1 MLKCKP
7 LDPTTRVA
15 HSDGLGL
22 VGFVYSSNKFQVYA
36 ELMLM
41 PVIWR
46 LGAFSLEDVLP
57 EKLTYCWLHYVDQIL
72 DVLLKV
78 FLNPSLT

>member
-7 LDPTTRVA
+7 LDPTTIVA

-22 VGFVYSSNKFQVYA
+22 VGFVYSYNKMAVHA

-41 PVIWR
+41 PVIWKLR
-46 LGAFSLEDVLP
+46 AFSLEEVLP
-57 EKLTYCWLHYVDQIL
+57 EKVTYCWLHYIDQI
-72 DVLLKV
+72 
-78 FLNPSLT
+78 FNYWMFS